1 MKNKENKIVVFLNL
15 KLYSLEA
22 IYGAAYV
29 FLDRAYV
36 YLEEA
41 PKSKVKVTLRS
52 KNRLAEKGLDGL
64 KDEFLNELLNFSL
77 REQISKSN
85 KKIREYI
92 VARALSS
99 ASATIMPGR
108 KPMGQEDTQGRKLSE
123 GVIPWTRER
132 FKEQP
137 AGKKEKIWGKDPMG
151 IAVPWEEKY
160 LAKKQPRK
168 KKGK

>member
-1 MKNKENKIVVFLNL
+1 MKNKGNKIVVFLNP

-41 PKSKVKVTLRS
+41 AKSKVKVTL
-52 KNRLAEKGLDGL
+52 KGKKRLTEKGLDGL
-64 KDEFLNELLNFSL
+64 RDEFLNELLNFSL

-99 ASATIMPGR
+99 ASATGIPGR
-108 KPMGQEDTQGRKLSE
+108 KPMGQEDIRERKLSG
-123 GVIPWTRER
+123 GVIPWTGER
-132 FKEQP
+132 FKENP
-137 AGKKEKIWGKDPMG
+137 SGKKERIWGKDPLG

-160 LAKKQPRK
+160 LTKKQHRK
-168 KKGK
+168 

>member
-1 MKNKENKIVVFLNL
+1 MKNKGNKIVVFLNL

-41 PKSKVKVTLRS
+41 AKSKVKVTLKG
-52 KNRLAEKGLDGL
+52 KNRLTEKGLEIL
-64 KDEFLNELLNFSL
+64 RDEFLNELLNFSL
-77 REQISKSN
+77 REQVSKSN

-92 VARALSS
+92 VARALSAASS
-99 ASATIMPGR
+99 AVIPGR
-108 KPMGQEDTQGRKLSE
+108 RPMGQEDGPGRKLSE
-123 GVIPWTRER
+123 GVIPWTGER
-132 FKEQP
+132 FKEKP
-137 AGKKEKIWGKDPMG
+137 SEKKEKIWGKDPLG

-160 LAKKQPRK
+160 LAKKQLRK

>member
-1 MKNKENKIVVFLNL
+1 MKNKENKIVVFLNP

-41 PKSKVKVTLRS
+41 PKSKVKVALKG
-52 KNRLAEKGLDGL
+52 KNRLTEKELEIL
-64 KDEFLNELLNFSL
+64 RDEFLNELLNFSL
-77 REQISKSN
+77 REQISKNN

-92 VARALSS
+92 VAKALFS
-99 ASATIMPGR
+99 ASATVMPGR
-108 KPMGQEDTQGRKLSE
+108 KPMGQEDVQEKKLSG
-123 GVIPWTRER
+123 GVIPWTGEK
-132 FKEQP
+132 FKERS
-137 AGKKEKIWGKDPMG
+137 AEKRGKIWTKDPLG

-160 LAKKQPRK
+160 LAKKQHRK
-168 KKGK
+168 KKNK

>member
-1 MKNKENKIVVFLNL
+1 MRKKENKIVVFLSS

-22 IYGAAYV
+22 VYGAAYV

-41 PKSKVKVTLRS
+41 PKSKIKVTLKG
-52 KNRLAEKGLDGL
+52 KNKLTGKGLEGL

-92 VARALSS
+92 VARALSA
-99 ASATIMPGR
+99 ASAAVIPGR
-108 KPMGQEDTQGRKLSE
+108 RPMGQEDSQGRKLPG
-123 GVIPWTRER
+123 GVIPWTGER
-132 FKEQP
+132 FKEKP
-137 AGKKEKIWGKDPMG
+137 SGKKGRIWAKDPLG

>member
-1 MKNKENKIVVFLNL
+1 MRKKENKIVVFLNS

-22 IYGAAYV
+22 VYGAAYV

-41 PKSKVKVTLRS
+41 PKSKIKVTLKGKS
-52 KNRLAEKGLDGL
+52 RLTGKGLEIL

-92 VARALSS
+92 VARALSA
-99 ASATIMPGR
+99 ASAAVIPGR
-108 KPMGQEDTQGRKLSE
+108 RPIEQGDDQRRKLSE
-123 GVIPWTRER
+123 GVIPWTGER
-132 FKEQP
+132 FKEKP
-137 AGKKEKIWGKDPMG
+137 SGKKEKIWAKDPLG